1 MQLQIIFDRVKEKKT
16 RQKFLRKEVREVLDG
31 NQELE
36 EIETKIKALRERRK
50 QILLAIEQDMKA
62 QTEEIETLKI
72 DIASDMRLL
81 SDAAMSMLMK
91 GERVEVVDQYGNAY
105 DPEFKVDFKKA

>member
-31 NQELE
+31 NQELGD
-36 EIETKIKALRERRK
+36 IETKIKALRERKK
-50 QILLAIEQDMKA
+50 QILLAIEENMTSQI
-62 QTEEIETLKI
+62 EEIETLKI
-72 DIASDMRLL
+72 DIASDTKLL
-81 SDAAMSMLMK
+81 SDAAMTLLMK